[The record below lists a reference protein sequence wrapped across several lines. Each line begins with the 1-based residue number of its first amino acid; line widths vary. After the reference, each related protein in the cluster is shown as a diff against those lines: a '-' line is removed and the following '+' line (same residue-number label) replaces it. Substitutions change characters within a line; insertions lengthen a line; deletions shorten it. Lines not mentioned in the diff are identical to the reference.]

1 MQSGVNVEWSFPVAS
16 SGTDYS
22 ACLMLRV
29 HMRSGDVSAVLMFSN
44 SDGSGGIS
52 FGFHVRLLGVR
63 REVFLRIRAVPALSV
78 PGKASKMC
86 SLCFVMFRI
95 INTSMQKTLSAST
108 ERVPMYIEN
117 TAMILSP

>member
-29 HMRSGDVSAVLMFSN
+29 HMRSGDVSAVLIFSN
-44 SDGSGGIS
+44 SDGSGGMS
-52 FGFHVRLLGVR
+52 FGFHVRLLRVR
-63 REVFLRIRAVPALSV
+63 REVFFLRIRAVPAPSV
-78 PGKASKMC
+78 PGKASKLC

-95 INTSMQKTLSAST
+95 INTSMQKTSAST